1 MEPPFLSRKWGFFSS
16 PVLPV
21 ISMGFAVFDEKLEI
35 IATIK
40 NDETFVA
47 LETSEGIG
55 MSPEIFLGATLHKLQ
70 ILTTDGKIGYTSFWY
85 DEIELVKTL

>member
-1 MEPPFLSRKWGFFSS
+1 MILAGKMYRFCKKLFAET
-16 PVLPV
+16 
-21 ISMGFAVFDEKLEI
+21 AVFDEKLEI

-55 MSPEIFLGATLHKLQ
+55 MNPEIFLGGSIHKLK